1 MKTNYRLGLMLIVS
15 GALGAAT
22 VTTLNA
28 QVKPPVYVVID
39 ISEML
44 DATAFTKAL
53 AALPPNDVASV
64 GGRDIIRTMKT
75 VALDGS
81 APPSR
86 FVVLRFDSAA
96 QATAWE
102 GLPSTQQINA
112 ARLKD
117 TKSRSFMVEGLAN

>member
-28 QVKPPVYVVID
+28 QGKPPVYVVID

-53 AALPPNDVASV
+53 AALPPNTWRRWADA
-64 GGRDIIRTMKT
+64 I
-75 VALDGS
+75 LF
-81 APPSR
+81 AP
-86 FVVLRFDSAA
+86 
-96 QATAWE
+96 
-102 GLPSTQQINA
+102 
-112 ARLKD
+112 
-117 TKSRSFMVEGLAN
+117 

>member
-1 MKTNYRLGLMLIVS
+1 LARLR
-15 GALGAAT
+15 

-28 QVKPPVYVVID
+28 QVKQPVYVVID

-64 GGRDIIRTMKT
+64 GVRDIIRTMKT

-102 GLPSTQQINA
+102 GLAFDPTDQCGP
-112 ARLKD
+112 LKD

>member
-1 MKTNYRLGLMLIVS
+1 
-15 GALGAAT
+15 
-22 VTTLNA
+22 
-28 QVKPPVYVVID
+28 
-39 ISEML
+39 ML

-96 QATAWE
+96 QWPSQLHFPRPRSHRPDR
-102 GLPSTQQINA
+102 GGRLLLPCRSRRRGRAPWDAGSTPIA
-112 ARLKD
+112 PRRCRWPPRFAR
-117 TKSRSFMVEGLAN
+117 S